1 MNDKRDD
8 DKSRPRKPGGGGAGR
23 PPGRPPGRSFGKDGG
38 DKPRFSGGGASR
50 GRDEKQGSSTWSPVA
65 KERSRPVWDD
75 GERRVVRD
83 GLPPEKEGE
92 DGARKP
98 YGERKSFGDR
108 KPFGDKKPFGERKT
122 FGERK
127 PFGERK
133 SFGDRKEAP
142 QRRPANFSKNKPNA
156 SNVRTVERAEGEERI
171 AKVMARVGLCSRR
184 DAEEWIAAG
193 RVAVN
198 GVVIDS
204 AALNVGPKDRVVV
217 DGEPMPHRERTR
229 LWLFHKPRGLVTTVS
244 DPEGRPTIF
253 DVLPKTLPRVVTV
266 GRLDINT
273 EGLLLLTNDGGLA
286 RLLELPATGWLRRYR
301 VRAHGETDQAQL
313 DTLGEGVTVDGID
326 YAGIDA
332 TLDRAQGANTW
343 LTLGLREGKN
353 REIKRVLENIGL
365 EVNRL
370 IRLSFGPFQLGE
382 LAEGGVEEIK
392 TRILKDQLGDTL
404 AAEAGVDFEAPI
416 FDYIIEEP
424 PAPARGRDRAREAP
438 RDRGERPERRPRSDS
453 GERRSF
459 TPREPEPERKQLGR
473 PKPGARMHVSTLRET
488 GRDEAR
494 SGPRKRVER
503 QETADR
509 KGRAVRVERV
519 VHANPKQATFGDDA
533 SRNGR
538 RFAAERNPRPE
549 GERTFKP
556 REDRAGGDKPFRKPR
571 EDGERSFKP
580 RAEGERTFKPRED
593 RAGGDKPFRKP
604 REDGER
610 SFKPRAEG
618 ERTFKPREDRAGG
631 DKPFRKPREDGERSF
646 KPRAEGERTFKP
658 REDRAGG
665 DKPFRKPREGGPAG
679 GDKPFRKAPGGP
691 GRAGGAGGRPGGGA
705 GRPGGAGGRP
715 GGRPAG
721 GKPGGRPG
729 GDKPRGPR
737 KER

>member
-23 PPGRPPGRSFGKDGG
+23 PTGRPPGRPPGRSFGKDGG
-38 DKPRFSGGGASR
+38 DKPRSAPGGFNR
-50 GRDEKQGSSTWSPVA
+50 TRDEKQGSSTWNPA
-65 KERSRPVWDD
+65 APERSRPVWDD
-75 GERRVVRD
+75 GERRIVRD

-92 DGARKP
+92 ERGRKP
-98 YGERKSFGDR
+98 WGERKSFGDR

-142 QRRPANFSKNKPNA
+142 QRRQANFSKNKPNA

-193 RVAVN
+193 RVEVN
-198 GVVIDS
+198 GVVITS
-204 AALNVGPKDRVVV
+204 AALNVGPKDKVVV
-217 DGEPMPHRERTR
+217 DGAPMPHRERTR

-253 DVLPKTLPRVVTV
+253 DVLPKTMPRVVTV

-301 VRAHGETDQAQL
+301 VRAHGDTNQAQL
-313 DTLGEGVTVDGID
+313 DTLGEGVTVDGVD

-332 TLDRAQGANTW
+332 RLDRTQGANTW
-343 LTLGLREGKN
+343 LTMGLREGKN

-382 LAEGGVEEIK
+382 LAEGEVEEIK
-392 TRILKDQLGDTL
+392 TRILKDQLGDAL

-416 FDYIIEEP
+416 FDYVIEEP
-424 PAPARGRDRAREAP
+424 PARAPSRGRDREAP
-438 RDRGERPERRPRSDS
+438 RERPDRGERRPRADA

-473 PKPGARMHVSTLRET
+473 PKPGARPHVSALREQ

-494 SGPRKRVER
+494 TGPRKRVER

-519 VHANPKQATFGDDA
+519 VHANPKQAVVSDEAGA

-604 REDGER
+604 REGGPGGGPRRHGHRGHGRPKRERPRLGEAGSLNLEPVVGGTTCLGSCRANRWGNDSLRSTCESMHVNKR
-610 SFKPRAEG
+610 SFKL
-618 ERTFKPREDRAGG
+618 F
-631 DKPFRKPREDGERSF
+631 
-646 KPRAEGERTFKP
+646 
-658 REDRAGG
+658 
-665 DKPFRKPREGGPAG
+665 
-679 GDKPFRKAPGGP
+679 
-691 GRAGGAGGRPGGGA
+691 
-705 GRPGGAGGRP
+705 
-715 GGRPAG
+715 
-721 GKPGGRPG
+721 
-729 GDKPRGPR
+729 
-737 KER
+737 

>member
-23 PPGRPPGRSFGKDGG
+23 PPGRPPGRTFGKDGG
-38 DKPRFSGGGASR
+38 DRPRSAPGANR
-50 GRDEKQGSSTWSPVA
+50 GRDDKQGSSTWNPVA

-75 GERRVVRD
+75 GERRIVRD

-92 DGARKP
+92 GGARKP

-108 KPFGDKKPFGERKT
+108 KPFGDKKPYGERKT

-142 QRRPANFSKNKPNA
+142 PRRQANFSKNKPNA

-392 TRILKDQLGDTL
+392 TRILKDQLGDAL
-404 AAEAGVDFEAPI
+404 ALEAGVDFEAPI
-416 FDYIIEEP
+416 FDYVIEEP
-424 PAPARGRDRAREAP
+424 PAPSRGRDRAREAP
-438 RDRGERPERRPRSDS
+438 RDRGERPERRPRSDA

-519 VHANPKQATFGDDA
+519 VHANPKAAFSDDASA

-571 EDGERSFKP
+571 EEGERSFKP

-604 REDGER
+604 REEGER

-631 DKPFRKPREDGERSF
+631 DKPFRKP
-646 KPRAEGERTFKP
+646 
-658 REDRAGG
+658 
-665 DKPFRKPREGGPAG
+665 
-679 GDKPFRKAPGGP
+679 
-691 GRAGGAGGRPGGGA
+691 GGA

-715 GGRPAG
+715 GGPGRPGGAGGRPGGRPTGGKPGG

>member
-8 DKSRPRKPGGGGAGR
+8 DKSRPRKPGGGAAGR
-23 PPGRPPGRSFGKDGG
+23 PPGRPPGRTFGKDGG
-38 DKPRFSGGGASR
+38 DKPRSAPGGFNR
-50 GRDEKQGSSTWSPVA
+50 NRDEKQGSSAWSPVA
-65 KERSRPVWDD
+65 KERSRPVWDE
-75 GERRVVRD
+75 GERRIVRD

-92 DGARKP
+92 AGARKP

-108 KPFGDKKPFGERKT
+108 KPFGDKKPYGERKS
-122 FGERK
+122 FAERKPSGDRK

-133 SFGDRKEAP
+133 EAP
-142 QRRPANFSKNKPNA
+142 QRRQANFSKNKPNA

-204 AALNVGPKDRVVV
+204 AALNVGPKDQVVV
-217 DGEPMPHRERTR
+217 DGAPMPHRERTR

-301 VRAHGETDQAQL
+301 VRAHGDTDQGQL
-313 DTLGEGVTVDGID
+313 DALGEGVTVDGID

-332 TLDRAQGANTW
+332 TLDRTQGANSW

-392 TRILKDQLGDTL
+392 TRILKDQLGEAL
-404 AAEAGVDFEAPI
+404 ALEAGVDFEAPI
-416 FDYIIEEP
+416 FDYVIEEP
-424 PAPARGRDRAREAP
+424 PAPARGRDRAREAQ

-519 VHANPKQATFGDDA
+519 VHANPKQAAISEEASA

-571 EDGERSFKP
+571 AEGERSFKP

-604 REDGER
+604 RAEGER
-610 SFKPRAEG
+610 SFKPRE
-618 ERTFKPREDRAGG
+618 ERAGGG
-631 DKPFRKPREDGERSF
+631 DKPFRKP
-646 KPRAEGERTFKP
+646 
-658 REDRAGG
+658 
-665 DKPFRKPREGGPAG
+665 
-679 GDKPFRKAPGGP
+679 PGGP
-691 GRAGGAGGRPGGGA
+691 GRPGGAGGRPGGGA
-705 GRPGGAGGRP
+705 GRPGGPGRP
-715 GGRPAG
+715 GGRPTG
-721 GKPGGRPG
+721 GKPAGRSG

>member
-8 DKSRPRKPGGGGAGR
+8 DKSRPRKPGGGAAGR
-23 PPGRPPGRSFGKDGG
+23 PPGRPPGRTFGKDGG
-38 DKPRFSGGGASR
+38 DKPRSAPGGFNR
-50 GRDEKQGSSTWSPVA
+50 NRDEKQGSSAWSPVA
-65 KERSRPVWDD
+65 KERSRSVWDE
-75 GERRVVRD
+75 GERRIVRD

-92 DGARKP
+92 AGARKP

-108 KPFGDKKPFGERKT
+108 KPFGDKKPYGERKS
-122 FGERK
+122 FAERKPSGDRK

-133 SFGDRKEAP
+133 EAP
-142 QRRPANFSKNKPNA
+142 QRRQANFSKNKPNA

-204 AALNVGPKDRVVV
+204 AALNVGPKDQVVV
-217 DGEPMPHRERTR
+217 DGAPMPHRERTR

-301 VRAHGETDQAQL
+301 VRAHGDTDQAQL
-313 DTLGEGVTVDGID
+313 DALGEGVTVDGID

-332 TLDRAQGANTW
+332 TLDRTQGANSW

-392 TRILKDQLGDTL
+392 TRILKDQLGEAL
-404 AAEAGVDFEAPI
+404 ALEAGVDFEAPI
-416 FDYIIEEP
+416 FDYVIEEP
-424 PAPARGRDRAREAP
+424 PAPARGRDRVREAP

-519 VHANPKQATFGDDA
+519 VHANPKQAAISEEASA

-618 ERTFKPREDRAGG
+618 ERAFKPREERAGG
-631 DKPFRKPREDGERSF
+631 DKPFRKPR
-646 KPRAEGERTFKP
+646 AEGERSFKP

-665 DKPFRKPREGGPAG
+665 GDKPFRKP
-679 GDKPFRKAPGGP
+679 PGGP
-691 GRAGGAGGRPGGGA
+691 GRPGGAGGRPGGGA
-705 GRPGGAGGRP
+705 GRPGGPGRP
-715 GGRPAG
+715 GGRPTG
-721 GKPGGRPG
+721 GKPAGRSG

>member
-23 PPGRPPGRSFGKDGG
+23 PPGRPPGRTFGKDGG
-38 DKPRFSGGGASR
+38 DRPRSAPGANR
-50 GRDEKQGSSTWSPVA
+50 GRDDKQGSSTWNPVA

-75 GERRVVRD
+75 GERRIVRD

-92 DGARKP
+92 GGARKP

-108 KPFGDKKPFGERKT
+108 KPFGDKKPYGERKT

-142 QRRPANFSKNKPNA
+142 PRRQANFSKNKPNA

-392 TRILKDQLGDTL
+392 TRILKDQLGDAL
-404 AAEAGVDFEAPI
+404 ALEAGVDFEAPI
-416 FDYIIEEP
+416 FDYVIEEH
-424 PAPARGRDRAREAP
+424 PAPSRGRDRAREAP
-438 RDRGERPERRPRSDS
+438 RDRGERPERRPRSDA

-519 VHANPKQATFGDDA
+519 VHANPKPGFSDDASA

-571 EDGERSFKP
+571 EEGERSFKP

-604 REDGER
+604 
-610 SFKPRAEG
+610 
-618 ERTFKPREDRAGG
+618 GG
-631 DKPFRKPREDGERSF
+631 ASRP
-646 KPRAEGERTFKP
+646 
-658 REDRAGG
+658 
-665 DKPFRKPREGGPAG
+665 
-679 GDKPFRKAPGGP
+679 
-691 GRAGGAGGRPGGGA
+691 GGAGGRPGGP

-715 GGRPAG
+715 GGRPTG